1 MDKNEITPI
10 NHDFLQ
16 GVSDVLAQA
25 RKNAKTAVNLS
36 MVYA

>member
-10 NHDFLQ
+10 NRDFLQ
-16 GVSDVLAQA
+16 GVSDVLARA